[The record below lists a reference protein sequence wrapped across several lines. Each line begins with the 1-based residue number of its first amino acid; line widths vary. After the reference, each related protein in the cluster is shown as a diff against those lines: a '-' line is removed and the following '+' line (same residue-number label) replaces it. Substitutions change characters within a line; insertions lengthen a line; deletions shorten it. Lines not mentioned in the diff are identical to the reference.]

1 MSPRN
6 WSDDDELV
14 LDLRDALRQTPVD
27 DRVIAAARAAYEW
40 RTANLDLELAVLRYD
55 SDACQPASVRGPLQ
69 GSHRTLAFGTDELG
83 VEIEFSEAGMEGQL
97 IPPEP
102 GTVQL
107 LTVDAQTEDVS
118 TDELGCFRF
127 PARNRGP
134 VRLLCDTS
142 GGQFITEWIT
152 A

>member
-1 MSPRN
+1 MSSRN
-6 WSDDDELV
+6 WDDDELV
-14 LDLRDALRQTPVD
+14 RDLRAALQPTPVED
-27 DRVIAAARAAYEW
+27 QVIAAARAAYEW
-40 RTANLDLELAVLRYD
+40 RRTSIDMEIAALRYD
-55 SDACQPASVRGPLQ
+55 SDVDEPALVRGPLH
-69 GSHRTLAFGTDELG
+69 GSPRTLAFGTEELG

-97 IPPEP
+97 IPPEA

-107 LTVDAQTEDVS
+107 LTVDGQTEDVS

-142 GGQFITEWIT
+142 GGGFITEWI
-152 A
+152 AA

>member
-6 WSDDDELV
+6 WSDDELV
-14 LDLRDALRQTPVD
+14 RDLRDALRPTPVD
-27 DRVIAAARAAYEW
+27 DQVIAAARAAYEW
-40 RTANLDLELAVLRYD
+40 RTADFDMELAALRYD
-55 SDACQPASVRGPLQ
+55 SDVDEPALVRGQLQ
-69 GSHRTLAFGTDELG
+69 GSPRTLAFGTDDLG

-107 LTVDAQTEDVS
+107 LTVDGRTEDVS

-134 VRLLCDTS
+134 VRLVCDTS
-142 GGQFITEWIT
+142 GGGFITEWMT